1 MVVKSARLSNIRHGA
16 EKICLA
22 PSRAPPIR
30 WCKSTFVV
38 YLSASSP
45 LKQATAIQI
54 LPPEPGDRTSRGQEI
69 PFFQILIGEQND
81 AECERGAAMP
91 KIRPKIAKKTKHAA
105 IARIPGRPA
114 KPSPKLSGGS
124 RRVSVE
130 IGEIVRKRA
139 QAEAAI
145 ADARKSHERLR
156 EAIDILPQGIVF
168 LDADGR
174 YILWNKKYAEIY
186 NRSSDLFKPDA
197 RLQDTIRIG
206 VERGDYPEAIGRE
219 EGWIAERLA
228 KLYQPGERHEQIL
241 ADGRCILI
249 EERLTEDGGIIGLRV
264 DITELKEREASFR
277 LLFDSNPVP
286 MIVCALDDERILGV
300 NDAAVEHYG
309 YSRAEF
315 EKLTIRSVQA
325 FESEPPWAGDRS
337 SDEQTARTWK
347 HVRADG
353 TLIDL
358 AIYSR
363 HLVYGDQPAVLLALM
378 DITERKRAEARLAFM
393 AQHDGLTGLPN
404 RNLLRQH
411 MDEILLHTRRS
422 AEKVAV
428 LVLGLDNFK
437 SVNDTLGNGI
447 GDKLLRGVAK
457 RLRSTL
463 REEDTLARLNS
474 DEFAIVQ
481 SGLTR
486 PEDAVLLSRRLL
498 EAIGDPYLLDGHSV
512 VIGAS
517 IGIAMAPGDGD
528 ESERLLKN
536 ADMALSRAKNDSR
549 GTFSF
554 FESGMDA
561 RAQSRRK
568 IEQDL
573 RDAIQ
578 NDVLRP
584 YYQPLIDLSTG
595 RITGFEALVR
605 WPHPERGMI
614 SPAEFIPVAEET
626 GLINGLGGLMLRRAC
641 MDAARWPD
649 AVRVA
654 VNLSP
659 LQFRVGN
666 LLSVVMDALKQSGLP
681 AKRLELEITETLLLE
696 KSSQVLATL
705 HALRALGVRIS
716 MDDFGTGYSSLSYL
730 RSFPFDKIKID
741 QSFVRD
747 LGSNRDAQAIV
758 RSIISLGMGLG
769 VTITAEGVETEAELS
784 CLRTEG
790 CHEGQGFLFSRARP
804 NAEIIGLL
812 KAQRGTEFVAP
823 VEPDQKAALVA

>member
-1 MVVKSARLSNIRHGA
+1 MPVDIRHGA
-16 EKICLA
+16 GGIYPCTIEHKLIIAREMYVC
-22 PSRAPPIR
+22 RAG
-30 WCKSTFVV
+30 
-38 YLSASSP
+38 SP
-45 LKQATAIQI
+45 VKQAVGI
-54 LPPEPGDRTSRGQEI
+54 LDCFRGSRTNGVHRRQVL
-69 PFFQILIGEQND
+69 PFFQILIGQQYLQN
-81 AECERGAAMP
+81 ASGAPLMSSIRQRKTK
-91 KIRPKIAKKTKHAA
+91 KIKHAA
-105 IARIPGRPA
+105 IERIPGRPA
-114 KPSPKLSGGS
+114 KPSPKLPGGS
-124 RRVSVE
+124 RRVSAE
-130 IGEIVRKRA
+130 IREIVRKRA
-139 QAEAAI
+139 DVEAAI
-145 ADARKSHERLR
+145 AEARKSHERLR

-168 LDADGR
+168 LDPEGR

-186 NRSSDLFKPDA
+186 NRSSDLFKPGA
-197 RLQDTIRIG
+197 RLQDTIRVG

-219 EGWIAERLA
+219 DEWIAERLA
-228 KLYQPGERHEQIL
+228 RLYRPGERHEQTL

-264 DITELKEREASFR
+264 DITELKQREASFR
-277 LLFDSNPVP
+277 LMFDSNPVP

-300 NDAAVEHYG
+300 NDAAIEHYG

-325 FESEPPWAGDRS
+325 FETEPPWAGDRS

-363 HLVYGDQPAVLLALM
+363 HLLYGDQPAVLLALM

-437 SVNDTLGNGI
+437 AVNDTLGHGI

-474 DEFAIVQ
+474 DEFAIIQ

-498 EAIGDPYLLDGHSV
+498 EAIGEPYLLDGHSV

-528 ESERLLKN
+528 DSEKLLKS

-554 FESGMDA
+554 FEAGMDA

-568 IEQDL
+568 IEIDL

-626 GLINGLGGLMLRRAC
+626 GLINALGGLMLRRAC
-641 MDAARWPD
+641 MDAALWPD
-649 AVRVA
+649 DVRVA

-666 LLSVVMDALKQSGLP
+666 LLAIVMDALKQSGLP

-784 CLRTEG
+784 CLRAEG

-804 NAEIIGLL
+804 NVEIVGLL
-812 KAQRGTEFVAP
+812 KAQCGADLAAP
-823 VEPDQKAALVA
+823 ADSDEKAALVA

>member
-1 MVVKSARLSNIRHGA
+1 
-16 EKICLA
+16 
-22 PSRAPPIR
+22 
-30 WCKSTFVV
+30 
-38 YLSASSP
+38 
-45 LKQATAIQI
+45 
-54 LPPEPGDRTSRGQEI
+54 
-69 PFFQILIGEQND
+69 
-81 AECERGAAMP
+81 
-91 KIRPKIAKKTKHAA
+91 
-105 IARIPGRPA
+105 
-114 KPSPKLSGGS
+114 
-124 RRVSVE
+124 
-130 IGEIVRKRA
+130 
-139 QAEAAI
+139 
-145 ADARKSHERLR
+145 
-156 EAIDILPQGIVF
+156 
-168 LDADGR
+168 
-174 YILWNKKYAEIY
+174 
-186 NRSSDLFKPDA
+186 
-197 RLQDTIRIG
+197 
-206 VERGDYPEAIGRE
+206 
-219 EGWIAERLA
+219 
-228 KLYQPGERHEQIL
+228 
-241 ADGRCILI
+241 
-249 EERLTEDGGIIGLRV
+249 
-264 DITELKEREASFR
+264 
-277 LLFDSNPVP
+277 

-300 NDAAVEHYG
+300 NDAAIEHYG
-309 YSRAEF
+309 YGRAEF
-315 EKLTIRSVQA
+315 ERLTIRKLQA
-325 FESEPPWAGDRS
+325 FQSEPPWAGDRS
-337 SDEQTARTWK
+337 SDERTARTWK

-363 HLVYGDQPAVLLALM
+363 QLVYGDRPAILLSLL

-404 RNLLRQH
+404 RNLLRQQ
-411 MDEILLHTRRS
+411 MEEMLPLTRRS

-437 SVNDTLGNGI
+437 AVNDDLGHAI
-447 GDKLLRGVAK
+447 GDRLLRGVAK
-457 RLRSTL
+457 RLRSSL
-463 REEDTLARLNS
+463 REQDVLARLSS

-481 SGLTR
+481 GGLTR

-498 EAIGDPYLLDGHSV
+498 DAVGDPFLFDGQSV

-517 IGIAMAPGDGD
+517 IGISMAPGDGED
-528 ESERLLKN
+528 SERLLKS
-536 ADMALSRAKNDSR
+536 AAMALSRAKKDSR

-554 FESGMDA
+554 FEAGMDA

-568 IEQDL
+568 IETDL

-584 YYQPLIDLSTG
+584 YYQPLIDIASG

-626 GLINGLGGLMLRRAC
+626 GLINALGSLILHRAC
-641 MDAARWPD
+641 KDAARWPGD
-649 AVRVA
+649 VRVA

-659 LQFRVGN
+659 LQFRGGN
-666 LLSVVMDALKQSGLP
+666 LWSVVMDALKQSGLP

-747 LGSNRDAQAIV
+747 LGANREGQAIV
-758 RSIISLGMGLG
+758 RSIISLGVGLG

-784 CLRTEG
+784 CLRLEG

-804 NAEIIGLL
+804 NAEVAGLL
-812 KAQRGTEFVAP
+812 EAQDVSALVNATDSDE
-823 VEPDQKAALVA
+823 DAALVA

>member
-1 MVVKSARLSNIRHGA
+1 
-16 EKICLA
+16 
-22 PSRAPPIR
+22 
-30 WCKSTFVV
+30 
-38 YLSASSP
+38 
-45 LKQATAIQI
+45 
-54 LPPEPGDRTSRGQEI
+54 
-69 PFFQILIGEQND
+69 
-81 AECERGAAMP
+81 MP
-91 KIRPKIAKKTKHAA
+91 KVRPKKVKKLKHAA
-105 IARIPGRPA
+105 IARVAGRPA
-114 KPSPKLSGGS
+114 KPSPKLQSS
-124 RRVSVE
+124 RRVSAE

-139 QAEAAI
+139 EAEAAI

-168 LDADGR
+168 LDAEGR

-186 NRSSDLFKPDA
+186 NRSSDLFEPGA

-219 EGWIAERLA
+219 DEWIAERLE
-228 KLYQPGERHEQIL
+228 KLYHPGKSHEQTL
-241 ADGRCILI
+241 GDGRVILI
-249 EERLTEDGGIIGLRV
+249 EERLTGDGGVIGLRV
-264 DITELKEREASFR
+264 DITELKQREASFR

-325 FESEPPWAGDRS
+325 FESEPPWAGGRS
-337 SDEQTARTWK
+337 SDELTARTWK

-363 HLVYGDQPAVLLALM
+363 HLVYNDQPAVLLALM

-422 AEKVAV
+422 SEKVAV

-437 SVNDTLGNGI
+437 AVNDTLGHGI

-486 PEDAVLLSRRLL
+486 PEDVVLLAKRLL
-498 EAIGDPYLLDGHSV
+498 EAIADPYLLDGHSV
-512 VIGAS
+512 IIGAS

-528 ESERLLKN
+528 ESEKLLKS

-554 FESGMDA
+554 FEAEMDA

-568 IEQDL
+568 IELDL

-584 YYQPLIDLSTG
+584 YYQPLICLSTG

-605 WPHPERGMI
+605 WPDPERGMI

-641 MDAARWPD
+641 ADAAQWPD
-649 AVRVA
+649 DVNVA

-659 LQFRVGN
+659 LQFRTGN
-666 LLSVVMDALKQSGLP
+666 LLSIVMDALKQSGLP
-681 AKRLELEITETLLLE
+681 ARRLELEITETLLLE

-758 RSIISLGMGLG
+758 RSIISLGKGLG

-784 CLRTEG
+784 CLRAEG

-804 NAEIIGLL
+804 NVEIVKLLQAQSGADSNAPAEMG
-812 KAQRGTEFVAP
+812 GN
-823 VEPDQKAALVA
+823 AALVA

>member
-1 MVVKSARLSNIRHGA
+1 VSA
-16 EKICLA
+16 
-22 PSRAPPIR
+22 
-30 WCKSTFVV
+30 
-38 YLSASSP
+38 
-45 LKQATAIQI
+45 
-54 LPPEPGDRTSRGQEI
+54 
-69 PFFQILIGEQND
+69 
-81 AECERGAAMP
+81 
-91 KIRPKIAKKTKHAA
+91 
-105 IARIPGRPA
+105 
-114 KPSPKLSGGS
+114 
-124 RRVSVE
+124 E
-130 IGEIVRKRA
+130 IGEVVRKRA
-139 QAEAAI
+139 AAEAAI
-145 ADARKSHERLR
+145 AEARKSHERLR
-156 EAIDILPQGIVF
+156 EAFDILPQGIVF
-168 LDADGR
+168 LDAEGR
-174 YILWNKKYAEIY
+174 YILWNQKYAEIY
-186 NRSSDLFKPDA
+186 NRSSDLFEPGA
-197 RLQDTIRIG
+197 RLEDTIRIG

-219 EGWIAERLA
+219 QEWIAERLK
-228 KLYQPGERHEQIL
+228 KLYQPGERHEQTL
-241 ADGRCILI
+241 GDGRVILI
-249 EERLTEDGGIIGLRV
+249 EERLTGDGGVIGLRV
-264 DITELKEREASFR
+264 DITELKQREASFR

-286 MIVCALDDERILGV
+286 MIVCAQADERIVGV

-315 EKLTIRSVQA
+315 EKLTIRSIQA
-325 FESEPPWAGDRS
+325 FEAEPPWAGDRS
-337 SDEQTARTWK
+337 SDELTARTWK

-353 TLIDL
+353 ALIDL

-363 HLVYGDQPAVLLALM
+363 HLVYNDQPAVLLALM

-393 AQHDGLTGLPN
+393 AQHDHLTGLPN

-411 MDEILLHTRRS
+411 MDEILLHARRS
-422 AEKVAV
+422 ADKVAV

-437 SVNDTLGNGI
+437 AVNDTLGHGI

-481 SGLTR
+481 SGLAR
-486 PEDAVLLSRRLL
+486 PEDAVLLARRLL
-498 EAIGDPYLLDGHSV
+498 EAIADPYLFDGHSV
-512 VIGAS
+512 IIGAS

-528 ESERLLKN
+528 ESEKLLKS

-554 FESGMDA
+554 FEAGMDA

-568 IEQDL
+568 IELDL

-578 NDVLRP
+578 NEVLQP
-584 YYQPLIDLSTG
+584 HYQPLICLSSG

-605 WPHPERGMI
+605 WPDPERGMI

-641 MDAARWPD
+641 MDAALWPD
-649 AVRVA
+649 DVRVA

-659 LQFRVGN
+659 LQFRTGN
-666 LLSVVMDALKQSGLP
+666 LLSIVMDALKQAGLP

-758 RSIISLGMGLG
+758 RSIISLGKGLG

-784 CLRTEG
+784 CLRAEG

-804 NAEIIGLL
+804 NAEIVRLL
-812 KAQRGTEFVAP
+812 QAQCGAVYDVPPEV
-823 VEPDQKAALVA
+823 DGDAALVA

>member
-1 MVVKSARLSNIRHGA
+1 
-16 EKICLA
+16 
-22 PSRAPPIR
+22 
-30 WCKSTFVV
+30 
-38 YLSASSP
+38 
-45 LKQATAIQI
+45 
-54 LPPEPGDRTSRGQEI
+54 
-69 PFFQILIGEQND
+69 
-81 AECERGAAMP
+81 MP
-91 KIRPKIAKKTKHAA
+91 KIRPKTAKRRKHAA
-105 IARIPGRPA
+105 IARVPDRPS
-114 KPSPKLSGGS
+114 KPSPKLAGGS
-124 RRVSVE
+124 RRAAVE
-130 IGEIVRKRA
+130 GGEIARRRA
-139 QAEAAI
+139 EAEAAM
-145 ADARKSHERLR
+145 AEARQSNERLR
-156 EAIDILPQGIVF
+156 QAIDILPEGIVF
-168 LDADGR
+168 LDAEGR
-174 YILWNKKYAEIY
+174 YILWNKKYSEIY
-186 NRSSDLFKPDA
+186 RRSSDLFKPGA
-197 RLQDTIRIG
+197 RLEDTIRIG

-219 EGWIAERLA
+219 EEWIAERLA
-228 KLYQPGERHEQIL
+228 RLCQPGGRHEQTL

-264 DITELKEREASFR
+264 DITELKQREASFR

-300 NDAAVEHYG
+300 NDAAIEHYG
-309 YSRAEF
+309 YRRAEF
-315 EKLTIRSVQA
+315 ENLTIRSLQA
-325 FESEPPWAGDRS
+325 FEIEPPWAGDRS
-337 SDEQTARTWK
+337 NDELTARTWK

-363 HLVYGDQPAVLLALM
+363 QLVYADQPAVLLALM

-404 RNLLRQH
+404 RKLLRQQ
-411 MDEILLHTRRS
+411 MDDILMHTRRN
-422 AEKVAV
+422 AEKVVV

-437 SVNDTLGNGI
+437 AVNDTLGHGI
-447 GDKLLRGVAK
+447 GDQLLRAVAK

-463 REEDTLARLNS
+463 REEDALARLNS
-474 DEFAIVQ
+474 DEFAVVQ
-481 SGLTR
+481 SGLAR
-486 PEDAVLLSRRLL
+486 PEDAALLSRRLL
-498 EAIGDPYLLDGHSV
+498 EAVGEPYLLDGHSV
-512 VIGAS
+512 IIGAS

-528 ESERLLKN
+528 ESDKLLKN

-554 FESGMDA
+554 FEAGMDA
-561 RAQSRRK
+561 RAQSRRR
-568 IEQDL
+568 IETDL

-578 NDVLRP
+578 NGVLRP
-584 YYQPLIDLSTG
+584 HYQPLIDLSSG
-595 RITGFEALVR
+595 RITGCEALVR

-614 SPAEFIPVAEET
+614 SPAEFIPVAEDT

-641 MDAARWPD
+641 ADAALWPD
-649 AVRVA
+649 EVRVA

-659 LQFRVGN
+659 LQFRSGN
-666 LLSVVMDALKQSGLP
+666 LLSIVMDALKQSGLA

-696 KSSQVLATL
+696 KSDEVLATL

-747 LGSNRDAQAIV
+747 LGANRDAQAIV

-784 CLRTEG
+784 CLRAEG
-790 CHEGQGFLFSRARP
+790 CHEGQGFLFSGARP
-804 NAEIIGLL
+804 NAEIVELL
-812 KAQRGTEFVAP
+812 KAQCGAETAAP
-823 VEPDQKAALVA
+823 ADPGQQAALVA

>member
-1 MVVKSARLSNIRHGA
+1 MPRIRL
-16 EKICLA
+16 K
-22 PSRAPPIR
+22 
-30 WCKSTFVV
+30 
-38 YLSASSP
+38 
-45 LKQATAIQI
+45 TAKR
-54 LPPEPGDRTSRGQEI
+54 L
-69 PFFQILIGEQND
+69 
-81 AECERGAAMP
+81 
-91 KIRPKIAKKTKHAA
+91 KHAA
-105 IARIPGRPA
+105 ITRIPGRPA
-114 KPSPKLSGGS
+114 KPSPKLSGSS
-124 RRVSVE
+124 RRVSTE

-139 QAEAAI
+139 EAEAAI
-145 ADARKSHERLR
+145 AEAQKSHERLR

-174 YILWNKKYAEIY
+174 YILWNKKYSEIY
-186 NRSSDLFKPDA
+186 NRSSDLFKPGA
-197 RLQDTIRIG
+197 RLADTLRVG

-219 EGWIAERLA
+219 EAWIAERLA
-228 KLYQPGERHEQIL
+228 KLYQPGDRHEQAL

-264 DITELKEREASFR
+264 DITELKQREASFR

-325 FESEPPWAGDRS
+325 FETELPWAGDRS
-337 SDEQTARTWK
+337 IDEQTARTWK

-411 MDEILLHTRRS
+411 MDEILPHTRRS
-422 AEKVAV
+422 AEKVAL

-437 SVNDTLGNGI
+437 AVNDTLGHGI

-474 DEFAIVQ
+474 DEFAIAQ

-498 EAIGDPYLLDGHSV
+498 ETIGKPYLLDGHSV

-528 ESERLLKN
+528 ESEKLLKN

-554 FESGMDA
+554 FEAEMDA

-568 IEQDL
+568 IEIDL

-584 YYQPLIDLSTG
+584 HYQPLIDLATG

-626 GLINGLGGLMLRRAC
+626 GLINPLGGLILRRAC
-641 MDAARWPD
+641 MDAARWPGD
-649 AVRVA
+649 VRVA

-666 LLSVVMDALKQSGLP
+666 LLTVVMDTLKQSGLP

-696 KSSQVLATL
+696 RSSQVLATL

-747 LGSNRDAQAIV
+747 LGANRDVQAIV
-758 RSIISLGMGLG
+758 RSIISLGIGLG

-784 CLRTEG
+784 CLRAEG

-804 NAEIIGLL
+804 NAEIVGLL
-812 KAQRGTEFVAP
+812 KAQCGADFVAP
-823 VEPDQKAALVA
+823 AADTAALVA

>member
-1 MVVKSARLSNIRHGA
+1 VLVGR
-16 EKICLA
+16 
-22 PSRAPPIR
+22 
-30 WCKSTFVV
+30 
-38 YLSASSP
+38 
-45 LKQATAIQI
+45 
-54 LPPEPGDRTSRGQEI
+54 
-69 PFFQILIGEQND
+69 
-81 AECERGAAMP
+81 AMP
-91 KIRPKIAKKTKHAA
+91 KIRPKTIKKPRHTA
-105 IARIPGRPA
+105 IVRIPGRPA
-114 KPSPKLSGGS
+114 KPSPKLSGGG
-124 RRVSVE
+124 RRVSAE

-139 QAEAAI
+139 EAEAAI
-145 ADARKSHERLR
+145 AEARKSHERLR

-168 LDADGR
+168 LDAEGR
-174 YILWNKKYAEIY
+174 YILWNKKYSEIY
-186 NRSSDLFKPDA
+186 SRSSDLFEPGA
-197 RLQDTIRIG
+197 RLEDTIRVG
-206 VERGDYPEAIGRE
+206 VARGDYPEAVGRE
-219 EGWIAERLA
+219 EEWIADRIT
-228 KLYQPGERHEQIL
+228 KLYQPDGRHEQTL
-241 ADGRCILI
+241 ADGRVVLI

-264 DITELKEREASFR
+264 DITELKQREASFR

-286 MIVCALDDERILGV
+286 MIVCALDGERILGV

-309 YSRAEF
+309 YSRIEF
-315 EKLTIRSVQA
+315 EKLTIRSLQA
-325 FESEPPWAGDRS
+325 FDAELPWAGDRS

-363 HLVYGDQPAVLLALM
+363 QLVQGDQPAVLLALM

-404 RNLLRQH
+404 RSLLRQQ
-411 MDEILLHTRRS
+411 MDDILLHTRRS

-437 SVNDTLGNGI
+437 AVNDTLGHGI

-463 REEDTLARLNS
+463 REEDALARLNS

-481 SGLTR
+481 SGVTR
-486 PEDAVLLSRRLL
+486 PEDAVLLARRLL

-517 IGIAMAPGDGD
+517 IGLALSPGDGD
-528 ESERLLKN
+528 ESEKLLKN
-536 ADMALSRAKNDSR
+536 ADMALSRAKNDFR

-554 FESGMDA
+554 FEAEMDA
-561 RAQSRRK
+561 RAQTRRK
-568 IEQDL
+568 IEIDL

-584 YYQPLIDLSTG
+584 YYQPLVDLSTG
-595 RITGFEALVR
+595 RITGCEALVR
-605 WPHPERGMI
+605 WPHAERGMI

-641 MDAARWPD
+641 MDAAQWPD
-649 AVRVA
+649 DVRVA

-681 AKRLELEITETLLLE
+681 ATRLELEITETLLLE

-705 HALRALGVRIS
+705 HALRSLGVRIS

-747 LGSNRDAQAIV
+747 LGANRDAQAIV

-784 CLRTEG
+784 CLRNEG
-790 CHEGQGFLFSRARP
+790 CHEGQGFLFSQARP
-804 NAEIIGLL
+804 NAEIVNLL
-812 KAQRGTEFVAP
+812 RAQRGLTTE
-823 VEPDQKAALVA
+823 EEAALVA

>member
-1 MVVKSARLSNIRHGA
+1 MPNTKP
-16 EKICLA
+16 K
-22 PSRAPPIR
+22 
-30 WCKSTFVV
+30 
-38 YLSASSP
+38 
-45 LKQATAIQI
+45 TA
-54 LPPEPGDRTSRGQEI
+54 
-69 PFFQILIGEQND
+69 
-81 AECERGAAMP
+81 
-91 KIRPKIAKKTKHAA
+91 KRPKQPT
-105 IARIPGRPA
+105 RIRVFGRPE
-114 KPSPKLSGGS
+114 KPASKLSGS
-124 RRVSVE
+124 RRHVA
-130 IGEIVRKRA
+130 GEIARKRA
-139 QAEAAI
+139 EVEAAI
-145 ADARKSHERLR
+145 AGARKSHERLR

-186 NRSSDLFKPDA
+186 NRSSDQFKPGA
-197 RLQDTIRIG
+197 RLEDTIRVG

-219 EGWIAERLA
+219 QEWIAERLR
-228 KLYQPGERHEQIL
+228 KLYQPSERHEQTL
-241 ADGRCILI
+241 ADGRVILI
-249 EERLTEDGGIIGLRV
+249 DERLTEDGGVIGLRV
-264 DITELKEREASFR
+264 DITELKQREASFR

-286 MIVCALDDERILGV
+286 MIVCALDGERILGV
-300 NDAAVEHYG
+300 NDAAIEHYG

-315 EKLTIRSVQA
+315 ERLTIRSLQA
-325 FESEPPWAGDRS
+325 FDPELPWTGDRS
-337 SDEQTARTWK
+337 SDERAARTWK

-353 TLIDL
+353 ALIDL

-363 HLVYGDQPAVLLALM
+363 QLVYGDQPAVLLALM

-404 RNLLRQH
+404 RALLRQQ
-411 MDEILLHTRRS
+411 MDDILMHTRRS

-437 SVNDTLGNGI
+437 AVNDTLGHGV

-457 RLRSTL
+457 RLKSTL

-481 SGLTR
+481 GGVTR
-486 PEDAVLLSRRLL
+486 PEDAVLLARRLL
-498 EAIGDPYLLDGHSV
+498 EAISDPYLLDGHSV

-517 IGIAMAPGDGD
+517 IGIAVSPGDGD
-528 ESERLLKN
+528 ESDRLLKN
-536 ADMALSRAKNDSR
+536 ADMALSRAKKDFR

-554 FESGMDA
+554 FEAGMDA
-561 RAQSRRK
+561 RAQTRRK
-568 IEQDL
+568 IESDL
-573 RDAIQ
+573 REAIQ

-584 YYQPLIDLSTG
+584 HYQPLVDLATG
-595 RITGFEALVR
+595 RITGCEALVR

-626 GLINGLGGLMLRRAC
+626 GLINAVGGLMLRRAC
-641 MDAARWPD
+641 MDAAQWPD
-649 AVRVA
+649 DVRVA

-666 LLSVVMDALKQSGLP
+666 LLSLVMDTLKHSGLP
-681 AKRLELEITETLLLE
+681 PTRLELEITETLLLE
-696 KSSQVLATL
+696 KSSQTLATL
-705 HALRALGVRIS
+705 HALRSLGVRIS

-747 LGSNRDAQAIV
+747 LGANPDAQAIV
-758 RSIISLGMGLG
+758 RSIISLGKGLG

-784 CLRTEG
+784 CLRNEG

-804 NAEIIGLL
+804 NAEIVSLL
-812 KAQRGTEFVAP
+812 KAQRGEGAG
-823 VEPDQKAALVA
+823 KGAALVA

>member
-1 MVVKSARLSNIRHGA
+1 
-16 EKICLA
+16 
-22 PSRAPPIR
+22 
-30 WCKSTFVV
+30 
-38 YLSASSP
+38 
-45 LKQATAIQI
+45 
-54 LPPEPGDRTSRGQEI
+54 
-69 PFFQILIGEQND
+69 
-81 AECERGAAMP
+81 MP
-91 KIRPKIAKKTKHAA
+91 KIRPETARKLRPTT
-105 IARIPGRPA
+105 ARILPNRPV
-114 KPSPKLSGGS
+114 KPSPKLSGS
-124 RRVSVE
+124 RQLVADH
-130 IGEIVRKRA
+130 GEVARMR
-139 QAEAAI
+139 AEAEIAI
-145 ADARKSHERLR
+145 EDARKSHERLR
-156 EAIDILPQGIVF
+156 QAIDLLPQGIVF

-186 NRSSDLFKPDA
+186 SRSSDVFKPGA

-206 VERGDYPEAIGRE
+206 VERGDYPEAAGRE
-219 EGWIAERLA
+219 EQWIAERLA
-228 KLYQPGERHEQIL
+228 KLSQPGERHEQTL

-249 EERLTEDGGIIGLRV
+249 EERLTEDGGVIGLRV
-264 DITELKEREASFR
+264 DITELKQREASFR

-286 MIVCALDDERILGV
+286 MIVCALENERILSV

-309 YSRAEF
+309 YSRTEF
-315 EKLTIRSVQA
+315 EKLTIRSIQA
-325 FESEPPWAGDRS
+325 FESEAPWEGDRT
-337 SDEQTARTWK
+337 SDEQAARTWK

-353 TLIDL
+353 SLIDL

-363 HLVYGDQPAVLLALM
+363 QLAYGDQPAVLLALM

-404 RNLLRQH
+404 RNLLRQR
-411 MDEILLHTRRS
+411 MDEILSHSRRS
-422 AEKVAV
+422 GEKVAA
-428 LVLGLDNFK
+428 LFLGLDNFK
-437 SVNDTLGNGI
+437 AVNDSLGHGI

-481 SGLTR
+481 TGLTR
-486 PEDAVLLSRRLL
+486 PEEVVLLARRLL
-498 EAIGDPYLLDGHSV
+498 EAIGEPYLLDGHSIIV
-512 VIGAS
+512 GAS

-528 ESERLLKN
+528 EAEKLLKN

-554 FESGMDA
+554 FEAGMDA
-561 RAQSRRK
+561 RAQTRRK
-568 IEQDL
+568 IEIDL

-584 YYQPLIDLSTG
+584 YYQPLIDLKSG

-605 WPHPERGMI
+605 WPHPDRGMV

-626 GLINGLGGLMLRRAC
+626 GLINALGGLILRRAC
-641 MDAARWPD
+641 MDAANWPED
-649 AVRVA
+649 VRIA

-659 LQFRVGN
+659 LQFRLGN
-666 LLSVVMDALKQSGLP
+666 LLSVVMDALKHSGLP

-696 KSSQVLATL
+696 KSSQVQATL

-741 QSFVRD
+741 QSFVRG
-747 LGSNRDAQAIV
+747 LAANRDAQAIV
-758 RSIISLGMGLG
+758 RSIVSLGIGLG
-769 VTITAEGVETEAELS
+769 VTITAEGVETQDELS
-784 CLRTEG
+784 CLRAEG
-790 CHEGQGFLFSRARP
+790 CHEAQGFLFSAARP
-804 NAEIIGLL
+804 NAEIVALL
-812 KAQRGTEFVAP
+812 NAQCGVPGSCEPVAN
-823 VEPDQKAALVA
+823 VLVA